1 MTPVQVILIIAAI
14 ALFIALSGLIFMWI
28 YVWGIAKKQ
37 YSEMFIRVD
46 QDKWARGNSCPENE
60 EHSVMFNTGMKW
72 GEENASY
79 KEDVEITSK
88 DGLKLKGEYF
98 NFGYD
103 RAALILAGRAETVL
117 YCYYFADLFKK
128 AGCNVI
134 VVDPRACGLS
144 EGKYTTAGI
153 KEGDD
158 AGLWIDHIH
167 EKYGIEKF
175 YIHGICVGSAE
186 AIYVAAAH
194 QKYLKGIILEG
205 PYSAF
210 YKVLLMRTRNHGKPT
225 FPVCI
230 QIAILYKKLAGVN
243 VFQHKPIEEIKKVE
257 VPALFLCGRE
267 DKSNSPDDFE
277 LIYNACGSKQK
288 KFVWFDHGAHSHL
301 RIVNLEKYDQEVI
314 EFLNG

>member
-14 ALFIALSGLIFMWI
+14 VLFIALSGFIFMWI

-37 YSEMFIRVD
+37 YSEMFIRTSP
-46 QDKWARGNSCPENE
+46 DKWARGNSCPENE
-60 EHSVMFNTGMKW
+60 EHSVMFNYGMDW
-72 GEENASY
+72 GRANVSH
-79 KEDVEITSK
+79 KEDIEITSK

-98 NFGYD
+98 NFGFD
-103 RAALILAGRAETVL
+103 RAVLILAGRAETVL
-117 YCYYFADLFKK
+117 YCYYFSDLFQK

-153 KEGDD
+153 REGED
-158 AGLWIDHIH
+158 AGLWLDFIH

-186 AIYVAAAH
+186 AIYVAAEN
-194 QKYLKGIILEG
+194 KPYLKGIILEG

-210 YKVLLMRTRNHGKPT
+210 YKVLKMRTKNHGKPT

-230 QIAILYKKLAGVN
+230 QMAILYKKLAGVN
-243 VFQHKPIEEIKKVE
+243 VFKHKPIEEIQKTN
-257 VPALFLCGRE
+257 VPALFLCGKE
-267 DKSNSPDDFE
+267 DKSNSPADFTK
-277 LIYNACGSKQK
+277 IYDACGSENK
-288 KFVWFDHGAHSHL
+288 KFVWFEHGAHSHL
-301 RIVNLEKYDQEVI
+301 RIVNPEKYDSEVI
-314 EFLNG
+314 DFINS

>member
-1 MTPVQVILIIAAI
+1 MQAVLLIAAI
-14 ALFIALSGLIFMWI
+14 VVFIALSGFIFMWI

-37 YSEMFIRVD
+37 YSEMFIRTSP
-46 QDKWARGNSCPENE
+46 DKWARGNSCPENE
-60 EHSVMFNTGMKW
+60 EHSVMFNAGMKW

-79 KEDVEITSK
+79 KEDIEITSK

-117 YCYYFADLFKK
+117 YCYYFAELFQK

-144 EGKYTTAGI
+144 EGKYTTAGM
-153 KEGDD
+153 KEGED
-158 AGLWIDHIH
+158 AGLWIDYIH
-167 EKYGIEKF
+167 ERYGIEKF
-175 YIHGICVGSAE
+175 YIHGICVGSAQ

-194 QKYLKGIILEG
+194 QPYLKGIILEG

-210 YKVLLMRTRNHGKPT
+210 YKVLLMRTKNHGKPT
-225 FPVCI
+225 FPVCL
-230 QIAILYKKLAGVN
+230 QMAMLYKKLAGVN
-243 VFQHKPIEEIKKVE
+243 VFKNKPIEEIKKVE

-277 LIYNACGSKQK
+277 LIYKACGSAKK

-301 RIVNLEKYDQEVI
+301 RIVNLEKYDSEVI
-314 EFLNG
+314 DFING

>member
-1 MTPVQVILIIAAI
+1 MQAVLLIAAI
-14 ALFIALSGLIFMWI
+14 VVFIALSGFIFMWI

-37 YSEMFIRVD
+37 YSEMFIRTSS
-46 QDKWARGNSCPENE
+46 DKWARGNSCPENE
-60 EHSVMFNTGMKW
+60 EHSVMFNAGMKW

-79 KEDVEITSK
+79 REDIEITSK

-117 YCYYFADLFKK
+117 YCYYFADLFQK

-144 EGKYTTAGI
+144 EGKYTTAGM
-153 KEGDD
+153 KEGED
-158 AGLWIDHIH
+158 AGLWIDYIH
-167 EKYGIEKF
+167 ERYGIEKF
-175 YIHGICVGSAE
+175 FIHGICVGSAQ

-194 QKYLKGIILEG
+194 QAYLKGIILEG

-210 YKVLLMRTRNHGKPT
+210 YKVLLMRTKNHGKPT
-225 FPVCI
+225 FPVCL
-230 QIAILYKKLAGVN
+230 QMAMLYKKLAGVN
-243 VFQHKPIEEIKKVE
+243 VFKNKPIEEIKKVE

-277 LIYNACGSKQK
+277 LIYNACGSAKK

-301 RIVNLEKYDQEVI
+301 RIVNLEKYDSEVI
-314 EFLNG
+314 DFING

>member
-1 MTPVQVILIIAAI
+1 MQAVLLIAAI
-14 ALFIALSGLIFMWI
+14 VVFIALSGFIFMWI

-37 YSEMFIRVD
+37 YSEMFIRTSP
-46 QDKWARGNSCPENE
+46 DKWARGNSCPENE
-60 EHSVMFNTGMKW
+60 EHSVMFNAGMKW

-79 KEDVEITSK
+79 KEDIEITSK

-117 YCYYFADLFKK
+117 YCYYFADLFQK

-144 EGKYTTAGI
+144 EGKYTTAGM
-153 KEGDD
+153 KEGED
-158 AGLWIDHIH
+158 AGLWIDYIH
-167 EKYGIEKF
+167 ERYGIEKF
-175 YIHGICVGSAE
+175 FIHGICVGSAE
-186 AIYVAAAH
+186 AIYVAATH
-194 QKYLKGIILEG
+194 QAYLKGIILEG

-210 YKVLLMRTRNHGKPT
+210 YKVLLMRTKNHGKPT
-225 FPVCI
+225 FPVCL
-230 QIAILYKKLAGVN
+230 QMAMLYKKLAGVN
-243 VFQHKPIEEIKKVE
+243 VFKNKPIEEIKKVE

-277 LIYNACGSKQK
+277 LIYNACGSAKK

-301 RIVNLEKYDQEVI
+301 RIVNLEKYDSEVI
-314 EFLNG
+314 DFING

>member
-1 MTPVQVILIIAAI
+1 MQAVLLIAAI
-14 ALFIALSGLIFMWI
+14 VVFIAFSGFIFMWI

-37 YSEMFIRVD
+37 YSEMFIRTSP
-46 QDKWARGNSCPENE
+46 DKWARGNSCPENE
-60 EHSVMFNTGMKW
+60 EHSVMFNAGMKW

-79 KEDVEITSK
+79 KEDIEITSK

-117 YCYYFADLFKK
+117 YCYYFADLFQK

-144 EGKYTTAGI
+144 EGKYTTAGM
-153 KEGDD
+153 KEGED
-158 AGLWIDHIH
+158 AGLWIDYIH
-167 EKYGIEKF
+167 ERYGIEKF
-175 YIHGICVGSAE
+175 FIHGICVGSAE

-194 QKYLKGIILEG
+194 QAYLKGIILEG

-210 YKVLLMRTRNHGKPT
+210 YKVLLMRTKNHGKPT
-225 FPVCI
+225 FPVCL
-230 QIAILYKKLAGVN
+230 QMAMLYKKLAGVN
-243 VFQHKPIEEIKKVE
+243 VFKNKPIEEIKKVE

-277 LIYNACGSKQK
+277 LIYNACGSAKK

-301 RIVNLEKYDQEVI
+301 RIVNLEKYDSEVI
-314 EFLNG
+314 DFING

>member
-1 MTPVQVILIIAAI
+1 MQAVLLIAAI
-14 ALFIALSGLIFMWI
+14 VVFIALSGFIFMWI

-37 YSEMFIRVD
+37 YSEMFIRTSP
-46 QDKWARGNSCPENE
+46 DKWARGNSCPENE
-60 EHSVMFNTGMKW
+60 EHSVMFNAGMKW

-79 KEDVEITSK
+79 KEDIEITSK

-117 YCYYFADLFKK
+117 YCYYFAELFQK

-144 EGKYTTAGI
+144 EGKYTTAGM
-153 KEGDD
+153 KEGED
-158 AGLWIDHIH
+158 AGLWIDYIH
-167 EKYGIEKF
+167 KRYGIEKF
-175 YIHGICVGSAE
+175 FIHGICVGSAQ

-194 QKYLKGIILEG
+194 QAYLKGIILEG

-210 YKVLLMRTRNHGKPT
+210 YKVLLMRTKNHGKPT
-225 FPVCI
+225 FPVCL
-230 QIAILYKKLAGVN
+230 QMAMLYKKLAGVN
-243 VFQHKPIEEIKKVE
+243 VFKNKPIEEIKKVE

-277 LIYNACGSKQK
+277 LIYNACGSAKK

-301 RIVNLEKYDQEVI
+301 RIVNLEKYDSEVI
-314 EFLNG
+314 DFING

>member
-1 MTPVQVILIIAAI
+1 MQAVLLIAAI
-14 ALFIALSGLIFMWI
+14 VVFIALSGFIFMWI

-37 YSEMFIRVD
+37 YSEMFIRTSP
-46 QDKWARGNSCPENE
+46 DKWARGNSCPENE
-60 EHSVMFNTGMKW
+60 EHSVMFNAGMKW

-79 KEDVEITSK
+79 KEDIEITSK

-117 YCYYFADLFKK
+117 YCYYFADLFQK

-144 EGKYTTAGI
+144 EGKYTTAGM
-153 KEGDD
+153 KEGED
-158 AGLWIDHIH
+158 AGLWIDYIH
-167 EKYGIEKF
+167 ERYGIEKF
-175 YIHGICVGSAE
+175 FIHGICVGSAE

-194 QKYLKGIILEG
+194 QAYLKGIILEG

-210 YKVLLMRTRNHGKPT
+210 YKVLLMRTKNHGKPT
-225 FPVCI
+225 FPVCL
-230 QIAILYKKLAGVN
+230 QMAMLYKKLAGVN
-243 VFQHKPIEEIKKVE
+243 VFKNKPIEEIKKVE

-277 LIYNACGSKQK
+277 LIFNACGSAKK

-301 RIVNLEKYDQEVI
+301 RIVNLEKYDSEVI
-314 EFLNG
+314 DFING

>member
-1 MTPVQVILIIAAI
+1 MQAVLLIAAI
-14 ALFIALSGLIFMWI
+14 VVFIALSGFIFMWI

-37 YSEMFIRVD
+37 YSEMFIRTSP
-46 QDKWARGNSCPENE
+46 DKWARGNSCPENE
-60 EHSVMFNTGMKW
+60 EHSVMFNAGMKW

-79 KEDVEITSK
+79 KEDIEITSK

-117 YCYYFADLFKK
+117 YCYYFAELFQK
-128 AGCNVI
+128 AECNVI

-144 EGKYTTAGI
+144 EGKYTTAGM
-153 KEGDD
+153 KEGED
-158 AGLWIDHIH
+158 AGLWIDYIH
-167 EKYGIEKF
+167 ERYGIENF
-175 YIHGICVGSAE
+175 FIHGICVGSAQ

-194 QKYLKGIILEG
+194 QAYLKGIILEG

-210 YKVLLMRTRNHGKPT
+210 YKVLLMRTKNHGKPT
-225 FPVCI
+225 FPVCL
-230 QIAILYKKLAGVN
+230 QMAMLYKKLAGVN
-243 VFQHKPIEEIKKVE
+243 VFKNKPIEEIKKVE

-277 LIYNACGSKQK
+277 LIYNACGSAKK

-301 RIVNLEKYDQEVI
+301 RIVNLEKYDSEVI
-314 EFLNG
+314 DFING

>member
-1 MTPVQVILIIAAI
+1 MQAVLLIAAI
-14 ALFIALSGLIFMWI
+14 VVFIALSGFIFMWI

-37 YSEMFIRVD
+37 YSEMFIRVS

-60 EHSVMFNTGMKW
+60 EHSVMFNAGMKW

-79 KEDVEITSK
+79 KEDIEITSK

-117 YCYYFADLFKK
+117 YCYYFAELFQK

-144 EGKYTTAGI
+144 EGKYTTAGM
-153 KEGDD
+153 KEGED
-158 AGLWIDHIH
+158 AGLWIDYIH
-167 EKYGIEKF
+167 ERYGIEKF
-175 YIHGICVGSAE
+175 FIHGICVGSAQ

-194 QKYLKGIILEG
+194 QAYLKGIILEG

-210 YKVLLMRTRNHGKPT
+210 YKVLLMRTKNHGKPT
-225 FPVCI
+225 FPVCL
-230 QIAILYKKLAGVN
+230 QMAMLYKKLAGVN
-243 VFQHKPIEEIKKVE
+243 VFKNKPIEEIKKVE

-277 LIYNACGSKQK
+277 LIYNACGSAKK

-301 RIVNLEKYDQEVI
+301 RIVNLEKYDSEVI
-314 EFLNG
+314 DFING

>member
-1 MTPVQVILIIAAI
+1 MQVILLIAAI
-14 ALFIALSGLIFMWI
+14 VVFIALSGLIFMWI

-37 YSEMFIRVD
+37 YSEMFIRTSD
-46 QDKWARGNSCPENE
+46 EKWARGNSCPENE

-72 GEENASY
+72 GEDNASF
-79 KEDVEITSK
+79 KENIEITSK
-88 DGLKLKGEYF
+88 DGLKLRGEYF
-98 NFGYD
+98 NFGFD

-117 YCYYFADLFKK
+117 YCYYFADLFQK
-128 AGCNVI
+128 AGCNII

-144 EGKYTTAGI
+144 EGKYTTAGM
-153 KEGDD
+153 KEGED
-158 AGLWIDHIH
+158 AALWIDYVHQ
-167 EKYGIEKF
+167 KYGIDKF

-186 AIYVAAAH
+186 AVYVAAAN
-194 QKYLKGIILEG
+194 QPYLKGIILEG

-230 QIAILYKKLAGVN
+230 QMAILYKKLAGVN
-243 VFQHKPIEEIKKVE
+243 VFENKPIEEIRKVKI
-257 VPALFLCGRE
+257 PALFLCGRE

-277 LIYNACGSKQK
+277 KIYNACASTKK

-301 RIVNLEKYDQEVI
+301 RIVNLEKYDNEVI